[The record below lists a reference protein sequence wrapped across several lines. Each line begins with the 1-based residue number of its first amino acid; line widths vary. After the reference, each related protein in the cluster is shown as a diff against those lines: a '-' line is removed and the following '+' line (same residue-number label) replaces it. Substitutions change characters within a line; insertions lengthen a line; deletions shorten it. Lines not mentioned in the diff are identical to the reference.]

1 MGTGRQ
7 GRGAV
12 AAMGQ
17 GCRARSGDGAGIGQG
32 SSYRSFVSCRSGKL
46 RFHRGSKRER
56 DINTRLSARPA
67 ETRGAAGRDLVPS
80 ISPHCRGAGTC
91 WGSAQVGHTG
101 SESLAQGPG
110 VGPGLGICPSQDP
123 TRSTPS
129 PACPMARARRPRG
142 METGL
147 APPDFPTMSPL
158 CTHVHCTPLG
168 HCTLLAHRPS
178 HWHHPLPTPQPRSTQ
193 QDSHLLSPE
202 LLEMP
207 HGLASSPQHRHI
219 PVLYRAPQPGAGNP
233 RPCHSWAI
241 LGALGHVDM
250 CVHVQAP
257 SLWHIRV
264 HPLPHRWQV
273 LHDTA
278 MPQST
283 APVGKAGMLRVEHH

>member
-1 MGTGRQ
+1 
-7 GRGAV
+7 
-12 AAMGQ
+12 MGQ
-17 GCRARSGDGAGIGQG
+17 GGRLGCRARSGDRAGIGQG

-101 SESLAQGPG
+101 LESLAQGPG

-123 TRSTPS
+123 TRSTPR
-129 PACPMARARRPRG
+129 PACPMARARCPRG

-158 CTHVHCTPLG
+158 CTHVRCTPLR
-168 HCTLLAHRPS
+168 HCTQTLLAHRPS
-178 HWHHPLPTPQPRSTQ
+178 HRHHPLPMPQPRSTQ

-207 HGLASSPQHRHI
+207 DGLASSLQHRHI
-219 PVLYRAPQPGAGNP
+219 PVLCRAPQPGAGNP
-233 RPCHSWAI
+233 RPCRSWAI
-241 LGALGHVDM
+241 LGALGACGHV
-250 CVHVQAP
+250 CPCASTLPLAHTHASPTPPVASAARYGHAP
-257 SLWHIRV
+257 
-264 HPLPHRWQV
+264 
-273 LHDTA
+273 
-278 MPQST
+278 
-283 APVGKAGMLRVEHH
+283 EHGPG